1 MTKKFN
7 LAKYKES
14 IKVAEVPYKEDKLI
28 PITPALQAIT
38 GLPGLPLGHVVQVY
52 GPSNGG
58 KSSLAYYLAKEAQSV
73 DVVPIFITTEG
84 KVDHS
89 RMEKMGINLEG
100 AVLDDAEY
108 LEDLFTKLDK
118 YISDQASG
126 ELPTDILLIVDSI
139 GNTLSKDSVTV
150 NKDGTSELGGAMMKA
165 AKVIRERMR
174 IMSHKI
180 SNTRKINSK
189 FNAGLVFVN
198 HSYTKP
204 PAFPGA
210 MATDVPYGGD
220 GIYYSSS
227 LVIKVRKQKMLKAT
241 KDGVDITFGLVSK
254 LGIEKNHINGISN
267 SGDFVITPD
276 SLIPNEP
283 GAISEYKAQH
293 RDSWGTFM
301 TDDGEILE

>member
-126 ELPTDILLIVDSI
+126 KT
-139 GNTLSKDSVTV
+139 
-150 NKDGTSELGGAMMKA
+150 
-165 AKVIRERMR
+165 
-174 IMSHKI
+174 
-180 SNTRKINSK
+180 
-189 FNAGLVFVN
+189 
-198 HSYTKP
+198 
-204 PAFPGA
+204 
-210 MATDVPYGGD
+210 
-220 GIYYSSS
+220 
-227 LVIKVRKQKMLKAT
+227 
-241 KDGVDITFGLVSK
+241 
-254 LGIEKNHINGISN
+254 
-267 SGDFVITPD
+267 
-276 SLIPNEP
+276 
-283 GAISEYKAQH
+283 
-293 RDSWGTFM
+293 
-301 TDDGEILE
+301 